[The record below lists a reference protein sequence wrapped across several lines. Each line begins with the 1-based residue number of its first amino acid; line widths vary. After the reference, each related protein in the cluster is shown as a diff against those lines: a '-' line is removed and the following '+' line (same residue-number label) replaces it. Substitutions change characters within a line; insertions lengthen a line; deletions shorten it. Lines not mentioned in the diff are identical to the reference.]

1 MEVRQLRW
9 VAVALKCVVLA
20 GVLNGCKAEQ
30 SSSTEPTGPAI
41 THARGWRVLTH
52 TVSASDIV
60 VCFHPLDDG
69 GLNLGHARI
78 LDGVAHTFRG
88 SATTFLK
95 REPLLLN
102 GQPIPTIEEEGSVF
116 GWDGLLPKPCS

>member
-1 MEVRQLRW
+1 MAGRHLRW
-9 VAVALKCVVLA
+9 VAIAIGSVVL
-20 GVLNGCKAEQ
+20 GSILSGCEAEQ
-30 SSSTEPTGPAI
+30 TSSTEPAAPPI
-41 THARGWRVLTH
+41 THTRGWRVLAH
-52 TVSASDIV
+52 VISVNDIV

-95 REPLLLN
+95 REPLQLH
-102 GQPIPTIEEEGSVF
+102 GRAIPTLEEQGSVM
-116 GWDGLLPKPCS
+116 GWDQLLPKPCS